1 MKRYNRTVYILSAI
15 LVLSSLSACSKVESN
30 TDIIKVTSS
39 TEDTTPTETTI
50 DTSRRELQTTNEFNG
65 EIVITEENMSTTIPE
80 VAVTTAPVQNTI
92 NVTTQSTSTSV
103 VKADVVVSET
113 KVQVQK
119 IELSTYSIKIE
130 VGETEMP
137 IVTMTPSNASD
148 KSEIWN
154 SNNVQVAT
162 VDDKGNIKG
171 ISAGTCTI
179 TVQSKSNPNVIGE
192 VNVTVVDPN
201 VTTSTST
208 VTTTITT
215 TTADT
220 SSDNNADTTTT
231 TNSSSNSDEITEPTY
246 IYGVLVANKT
256 YGLPK
261 DYNPYDGDIAP
272 EVQSAFNKMS
282 EDASNEGLT
291 LYISSGFRSYDYQA
305 KLYERYAS
313 KDGYDMADT
322 YSARAGHSEHQTGL
336 CFDLN
341 TIDDSFAY
349 TDEGIWVAENCYKY
363 GFIIRYPKGKE
374 SITGYQYEPW
384 HLRYL
389 GVDLATKVYNSGLC
403 LEEYLGITSRYS
415 D

>member
-1 MKRYNRTVYILSAI
+1 IQ
-15 LVLSSLSACSKVESN
+15 
-30 TDIIKVTSS
+30 VTSS
-39 TEDTTPTETTI
+39 TEDTLPTETTI

-80 VAVTTAPVQNTI
+80 VVITTAPVQNTV
-92 NVTTQSTSTSV
+92 NTTIQSTSASV

-119 IELSTYSIKIE
+119 IELSTYSIKLE

-137 IVTMTPSNASD
+137 IVTMTPSNATD

-171 ISAGTCTI
+171 LSAGTCTI

-192 VNVTVVDPN
+192 VNVTVVDPSI
-201 VTTSTST
+201 TTSTST
-208 VTTTITT
+208 VTTTATTVDTSTDNSTDNIVTT
-215 TTADT
+215 TST
-220 SSDNNADTTTT
+220 
-231 TNSSSNSDEITEPTY
+231 SDEITEPTY

-261 DYNPYDGDIAP
+261 DYDPYDGNIAP
-272 EVQSAFNKMS
+272 EVQSAFDKMS

-305 KLYERYAS
+305 QLYERYAS

-363 GFIIRYPKGKE
+363 GFIVRYPKGKE

-403 LEEYLGITSRYS
+403 LEEYLGITSKYS

>member
-1 MKRYNRTVYILSAI
+1 MKRYNKFIYILSSI

-30 TDIIKVTSS
+30 TDIIQVTPS
-39 TEDTTPTETTI
+39 TEETTPMETTL
-50 DTSRRELQTTNEFNG
+50 DTSRRELQTTNNFDG
-65 EIVITEENMSTTIPE
+65 EIVITDGNTSSSSDIVITDTPTNTTLI
-80 VAVTTAPVQNTI
+80 TTAPTVKDVDVI
-92 NVTTQSTSTSV
+92 ISETSV
-103 VKADVVVSET
+103 L
-113 KVQVQK
+113 VQK
-119 IELSTYSIKIE
+119 IELSTYSIKLE

-137 IVTMTPSNASD
+137 IVTMSPKDATD

-154 SNNVQVAT
+154 SNNMQVAT
-162 VDDKGNIKG
+162 VDNKGNIKAL
-171 ISAGTCTI
+171 SAGTCTI

-192 VNVTVVDPN
+192 VNVTVIDPSLT
-201 VTTSTST
+201 TTS
-208 VTTTITT
+208 ITT
-215 TTADT
+215 TTT
-220 SSDNNADTTTT
+220 PVTTTSEVTST
-231 TNSSSNSDEITEPTY
+231 TVENISTTTQATTSSDEITEPTY

-261 DYNPYDGDIAP
+261 DYDPYDGDIAP
-272 EVQSAFNKMS
+272 EVKSAFNKMS
-282 EDASNEGLT
+282 KDASRKGLN

-305 KLYERYAS
+305 KLYERYA
-313 KDGYDMADT
+313 KQDGYDKADT
-322 YSARAGHSEHQTGL
+322 YSARAGYSEHQTGL

-374 SITGYQYEPW
+374 NLTGYQYEPW

-389 GVDLATKVYNSGLC
+389 GVDLATKVYESGLC
-403 LEEYLGITSRYS
+403 LEEYLGITSKYS